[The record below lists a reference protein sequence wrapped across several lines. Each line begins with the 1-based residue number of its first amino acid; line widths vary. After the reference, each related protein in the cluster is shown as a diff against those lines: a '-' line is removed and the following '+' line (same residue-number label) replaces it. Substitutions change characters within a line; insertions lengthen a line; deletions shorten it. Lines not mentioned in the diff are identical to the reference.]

1 MAGESYDAWLSWME
15 DPERRK
21 QLNEWAAEAA
31 RVTTPKG
38 LARYLECLGTLHRL
52 GRGWGPVEAFAR
64 NMPPVIKHLGE
75 DTLDAAMESVMHL
88 SGLTSGAVMG
98 LVLSTLP
105 IAAHRLGD
113 TRMLQGYLAVVSDV
127 ASKAPRGLRPMLDV
141 LEELLGKLTLGG
153 LRRWVQFGLRTHGG
167 DAEGLI
173 AYFSLASASS
183 RAVLDQ
189 ERGGTLLADCQRRLG
204 FYLRAFWNRSFHL
217 RPIAADRQPRPF
229 IEDWTLFLPDSYD
242 DALGLSGLD
251 LYRAAAAHGAA
262 HLVYTR
268 QSMPADTLTP
278 QQQYAIALFEDARA
292 EALAMREFPGLV
304 KLWRPFHDAPLPQDP
319 ALAARRKLARA
330 LLTGDM
336 GELDLRLAGIAS
348 DFMAKLD
355 EGNQASLTHG
365 LGFYD
370 WLDRTTGLPGLR
382 ALETDESLIYRDDN
396 RFIWEFDEAVFEA
409 KGGSAGEKGPANQRI
424 HVNVMEMVNAVDT
437 ETASDQVDEVWV
449 LGTELFP
456 YEDNGVSYNQS
467 EGHEQVSDP
476 VTYPEWDYQG
486 QFMRPDWTTL
496 TERQAHMGDPA
507 RIEDLPRRHRGV
519 AARVRTIIDSL
530 KPQGVVRKRGYE
542 DGEAIDLDAA
552 IRAMIDL
559 RRGITPDPRISIR
572 ITRHTRDLSVVV
584 LLDLSQS
591 TTLPVHKDD
600 PESPTIL
607 SLTQDASGLLAWA
620 LDRIGDNFALAGF
633 ASDGRHDVRYW
644 RIKDFDQP
652 YDSIAKARLAGLEG
666 GLSTRMGAALRHA
679 GHHLS
684 KVPSKHRLV
693 LLVTDGEPAD
703 IDEADPQHLRL
714 DTKKAVEEL
723 AAKGIR
729 TFCLTLD
736 PLADRYV
743 AGIFGDNSYAVVDN
757 VDRLPDRL
765 PSLFAHL
772 TR

>member
-1 MAGESYDAWLSWME
+1 MSGEMYDAWLGWMT
-15 DPERRK
+15 DTERRRL
-21 QLNEWAAEAA
+21 LNGWATEAA

-38 LARYLECLGTLHRL
+38 LARYLECLGALHRL
-52 GRGWGPVEAFAR
+52 GRGWGPVEAFAQH
-64 NMPPVIKHLGE
+64 MPAVMKHLGE
-75 DTLDAAMESVMHL
+75 ETLDLAMESVMHL
-88 SGLTSGAVMG
+88 SSLTSGAVVGM
-98 LVLSTLP
+98 VLSSLP

-113 TRMLQGYLAVVSDV
+113 ARLLQGYLTVVSDV
-127 ASKAPRGLRPMLDV
+127 ASKAPRALRPMLDV

-153 LRRWVQFGLRTHGG
+153 LRRWVQFGLRTHSG
-167 DAEGLI
+167 DPEGQM
-173 AYFSLASASS
+173 AYFGLASASS

-189 ERGGTLLADCQRRLG
+189 ERGGTLLTDCQRRLG
-204 FYLRAFWNRSFHL
+204 FYLRAFWNRSFAL

-229 IEDWTLFLPDSYD
+229 IEDWMVFLPDSYD
-242 DALGLSGLD
+242 DQLGLSGLD
-251 LYRAAAAHGAA
+251 IYRAAAAHGAA

-268 QSMPADTLTP
+268 QSLMAEGLTP
-278 QQQYAIALFEDARA
+278 QHQYAIALFEDARA
-292 EALAMREFPGLV
+292 EALAMRDFPGLI
-304 KLWRPFHDAPLPQDP
+304 KLWRPFHDAPYPQDP
-319 ALAARRKLARA
+319 ALLARRLLARA

-336 GELDLRLAGIAS
+336 AGLDPQLADIATRFLAQV
-348 DFMAKLD
+348 DG
-355 EGNQASLTHG
+355 GNQASRAHG
-365 LGFYD
+365 LDFYQ
-370 WLDRTTGLPGLR
+370 WQMAHAGLPGLR

-409 KGGSAGEKGPANQRI
+409 KGGKGSGDTPQNQRR
-424 HVNVMEMVNAVDT
+424 HVSVMEMINAVDA
-437 ETASDQVDEVWV
+437 ETASDDVDEIWV

-456 YEDNGVSYNQS
+456 YEDNGISFNQS
-467 EGHEQVSDP
+467 EGHEAVSDP
-476 VTYPEWDYQG
+476 VTYPEWDEQG
-486 QFMRPDWTTL
+486 QFLRPNWTSV
-496 TERQAHMGDPA
+496 TERKAKMGDPI
-507 RIEDLPRRHRGV
+507 RIDDLPRRHRGV
-519 AARVRTIIDSL
+519 AARVRTIIDQL

-559 RRGITPDPRISIR
+559 RRGIMPDPRIGIR

-600 PESPTIL
+600 PDSPTIL

-620 LDRIGDNFALAGF
+620 LDKIGDQFALHGF
-633 ASDGRHDVRYW
+633 ASDGQHDVRYW

-679 GHHLS
+679 GHHLGLRS
-684 KVPSKHRLV
+684 TKHRLV
-693 LLVTDGEPAD
+693 LLITDGEPAD
-703 IDEADPQHLRL
+703 IDEADPQHLRH
-714 DTKKAVEEL
+714 DAKKAVEEL
-723 AAKGIR
+723 AARGIS

-743 AGIFGDNSYAVVDN
+743 AGIFGDNKYAVVDN

-765 PSLFAHL
+765 PTLFAHL